1 MTEQSWQILLPEDF
15 ESTNSEYHLNGKDYS
30 RVTSVLNIIA
40 KPGIRAWAARVGK
53 KKVEA
58 VLKRRCEIG
67 STVHHLF
74 ELELKNEPFN
84 LGNYQSEIQED
95 LQLFDEFKIN
105 TCLEPEALE
114 QRLWSNVHG
123 YAGTAD
129 YLGKYKSFA
138 KYLVRGHTSKFTK
151 ESRVIGDWKTSAD
164 IYPYYWMQLSAYVV
178 AFEELTGI
186 KADGAFI
193 AQFRNGKIR
202 VKEMTYDE
210 LMLEFKGFSHALG
223 LYNCTNKKD
232 IWKNVKR

>member
-1 MTEQSWQILLPEDF
+1 MTKKSWSILLPKDF
-15 ESTNSEYHLNGKDYS
+15 ESTNSEYHLNDRDYS
-30 RVTSVLNIIA
+30 RVTAVLNIIA

-67 STVHHLF
+67 SIVHNLF
-74 ELELKNEPFN
+74 ELDLKGKSFN

-95 LQLFDEFKIN
+95 MGLFDEFKIN
-105 TCLEPEALE
+105 VCLEPEGLE
-114 QRLWSNVHG
+114 QRLWSNIHG

-129 YLGKYKSFA
+129 YLGKYKSFL
-138 KYLVRGHTSKFTK
+138 KYLVRGHKPKFTK

-164 IYPYYWMQLSAYVV
+164 IYPHYWMQLAAYVV

-186 KADGAFI
+186 KLDGAFI

-210 LMLEFKGFSHALG
+210 LMLEFKGFIHALG
-223 LYNCTNKKD
+223 LYECENKKG
-232 IWKNVKR
+232 IWSNVKR